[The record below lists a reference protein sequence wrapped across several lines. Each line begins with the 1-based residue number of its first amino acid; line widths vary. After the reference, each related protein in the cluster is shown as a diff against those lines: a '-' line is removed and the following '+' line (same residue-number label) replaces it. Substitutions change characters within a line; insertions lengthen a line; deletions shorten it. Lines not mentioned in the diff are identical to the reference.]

1 MRCVL
6 SDVLVDWCACAF
18 VSLCRV
24 VCVRVGVYLQAV
36 LLCAGPAWSH
46 AREKDME
53 KETRV

>member
-1 MRCVL
+1 M